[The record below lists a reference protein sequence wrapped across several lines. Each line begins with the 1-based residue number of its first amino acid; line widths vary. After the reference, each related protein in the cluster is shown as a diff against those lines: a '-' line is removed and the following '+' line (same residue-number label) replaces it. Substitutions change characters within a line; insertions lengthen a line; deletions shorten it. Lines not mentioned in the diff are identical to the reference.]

1 MKLLLFPIIGFI
13 SAILMGPEAQPAKWL
28 VTEESSLQISGSSNV
43 NNFQCTSLS
52 YTGKDTLYEIQST
65 VYGPA
70 SLSGVI
76 NLEAEGIDCQNI
88 LITNGFME
96 TVKAEEYPQIRISLL
111 SLKKGNRYTEAQY
124 IKGMVEISMAGVSR
138 KYPLSS
144 KLEKLDEGKAYLQGQ
159 QSLRLSDFGLQ
170 PKPKMLG
177 MIKVEDSVSVD
188 FQLIIQAVSIQH

>member
-1 MKLLLFPIIGFI
+1 MLLR
-13 SAILMGPEAQPAKWL
+13 PEARPEKWL

-43 NNFQCTSLS
+43 NNFRCISLS
-52 YTGKDTLYEIQST
+52 YAGKDTLYEVQST
-65 VYGPA
+65 ASGGA

-76 NLEAEGIDCQNI
+76 NLETEGIDCQNT

-96 TVKAEEYPQIRISLL
+96 TVKADEYPDIRISLL
-111 SLKKGNRYTEAQY
+111 SLQKDSRQPEAQT

-170 PKPKMLG
+170 PKPKLLG
-177 MIKVEDSVSVD
+177 MIKVDDRVSVD

>member
-1 MKLLLFPIIGFI
+1 MLMK
-13 SAILMGPEAQPAKWL
+13 PEVPAAKWL

-43 NNFQCTSLS
+43 NNFRCISLS
-52 YTGKDTLYEIQST
+52 YAGKDTLYEVAST
-65 VYGPA
+65 TYSPA

-76 NLEAEGIDCQNI
+76 HLETEGIDCQNT

-96 TVKAEEYPQIRISLL
+96 TVKAEEYPDIRISLL
-111 SLKKGNRYTEAQY
+111 SLQKDSRHPEAQT
-124 IKGMVEISMAGVSR
+124 IKGMVKISMAGVSR

-144 KLEKLDEGKAYLQGQ
+144 KLEKIDEGKAYLQGQ

-170 PKPKMLG
+170 PKSKMLG

-188 FQLIIQAVSIQH
+188 FQLIIQALSVQH